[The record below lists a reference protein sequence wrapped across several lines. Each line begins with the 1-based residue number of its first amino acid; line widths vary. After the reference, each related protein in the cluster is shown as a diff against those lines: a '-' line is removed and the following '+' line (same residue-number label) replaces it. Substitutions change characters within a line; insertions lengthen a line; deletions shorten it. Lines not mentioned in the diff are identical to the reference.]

1 MQLALQ
7 VKLLR
12 VLQERR
18 LERLGGNEAIVI
30 DCRFIAAS
38 KADLLRLSAQGAF
51 REDLYYRIGVLSIDL
66 PRLVER
72 REDIPMLLAHFA
84 QGAAIRYQRPVPQ
97 WSAAQMAQW
106 QARDWPGNVRE
117 LHNFSDRLVLGVM
130 DGWPDGS
137 HADTSAATD
146 GSALP
151 QQVDAY
157 ERMLIADA
165 LAATD
170 NNVAAAADR
179 LGYQKR
185 RCTTKS
191 RNTNLQPGA
200 VPNDE

>member
-1 MQLALQ
+1 M
-7 VKLLR
+7 
-12 VLQERR
+12 
-18 LERLGGNEAIVI
+18 I

-38 KADLLRLSAQGAF
+38 KADLLRLSTQGAF
-51 REDLYYRIGVLSIDL
+51 REDLYYRIGVVSIDL

-97 WSAAQMAQW
+97 WSTAQMAQW

-117 LHNFSDRLVLGVM
+117 LRNFADRLVLGVM
-130 DGWPDGS
+130 DGWPDGP

-146 GSALP
+146 GRRALP

-165 LAATD
+165 LATTD

-179 LGYQKR
+179 LGMPKKTLYDKIKKYQLAAGR
-185 RCTTKS
+185 GT
-191 RNTNLQPGA
+191 
-200 VPNDE
+200 E